1 MMFGIEAMMGFVQSE
16 FPWRSVLAN
25 SVLKG
30 DYDVTL
36 FGGRIAFY
44 AITTIHQSIPS
55 QTLSPKPLVYRC
67 IGANAFIGTCFA
79 GAVPWRGQEIKVVC
93 TLAKIE
99 HRFVRWA

>member
-1 MMFGIEAMMGFVQSE
+1 MFGIEAMMGFVQSE

-67 IGANAFIGTCFA
+67 IGANAFIGTRFA
-79 GAVPWRGQEIKVVC
+79 GAMQLCHRVYLYQLISK
-93 TLAKIE
+93 TLPIASGCCY
-99 HRFVRWA
+99 